1 MLTVHQVQDEAEFVR
16 SVEGIG
22 HADDEGAV
30 LEGEDA
36 RQGEE
41 SKSCPEKH
49 PTTGHHR
56 RVCAATPPPCPRAE
70 HRPPRGDSDG
80 HRETGPVS
88 RSNAQRDTASL
99 KGAEELKGPLPPD
112 SITALLATT
121 SKDSDSTGKYRC
133 LASLFVGLQLPLVVH
148 TPVSISIPKAGTPR
162 RGAQHCLRDR
172 PETPRTE
179 VKLNSLWK
187 VQNCTRVRG
196 RITQL

>member
-1 MLTVHQVQDEAEFVR
+1 M
-16 SVEGIG
+16 EGVG

-70 HRPPRGDSDG
+70 HRPPVATL
-80 HRETGPVS
+80 TGTGKRV
-88 RSNAQRDTASL
+88 RSHDRMHRDTASL

-148 TPVSISIPKAGTPR
+148 TPVSISIPKAGTPC
-162 RGAQHCLRDR
+162 RGAQRCLRDH
-172 PETPRTE
+172 PETPRVE
-179 VKLNSLWK
+179 VKLNSL
-187 VQNCTRVRG
+187 
-196 RITQL
+196 